1 MARPQRPNI
10 LARVPAPRARSAALL
25 ALLAL
30 APLGGCAQRR
40 LVITSEPTG
49 ALVRLNDSEV
59 GLTPCEVDFTYFGT
73 YDVRLSK
80 PGYEPLVTSATAEA
94 PVHEWP
100 IIDLAAAAIPGKKE
114 TIIPWHFVLTPT
126 VQDTP
131 ALIERAQS
139 LQAQVVQ
146 AAPSDDSQ
154 ALSEPVATEAPATE
168 APTAP

>member
-10 LARVPAPRARSAALL
+10 PAPSPTRPRRRAALL
-25 ALLAL
+25 ALAALAL
-30 APLGGCAQRR
+30 LGGCAQRR
-40 LVITSEPTG
+40 LVITSEPSG

-80 PGYEPLVTSATAEA
+80 PGYEPLITSATAEA
-94 PVHEWP
+94 PLHEWP

-114 TIIPWHFVLTPT
+114 TIIPWHFVLEPS

-139 LQAQVVQ
+139 LRTQAMQAEPSEAGEAPSEP
-146 AAPSDDSQ
+146 AAP
-154 ALSEPVATEAPATE
+154 EATAAP
-168 APTAP
+168 